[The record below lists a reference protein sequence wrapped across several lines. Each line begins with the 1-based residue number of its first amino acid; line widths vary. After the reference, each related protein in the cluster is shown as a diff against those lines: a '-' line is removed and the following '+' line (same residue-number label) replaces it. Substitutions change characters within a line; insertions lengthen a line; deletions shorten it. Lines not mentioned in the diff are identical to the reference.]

1 MKKNNKD
8 ITVIVTLYKTPI
20 KKLYTLIQYK
30 NFKNI
35 IFNQESNSYFKKKLK
50 KILGFEFR
58 YHFSKKNIG
67 LSKASNFL
75 LSKVNTKFCLF
86 TQADVIIEENEI
98 KKLEKILSKKKDAIF
113 VAPNFKKKSKNKL
126 QKYNYVK
133 KLDIAC
139 VLVDVKKLKKIGF
152 FDEDFFLYWEDIYLI
167 YKINKS
173 NYKMI
178 VANKIKAYH
187 YNSSST
193 LKNLN
198 IKFIR
203 DSNFKYGELLYDYKL
218 HKLRQIKITR
228 QLFQNLVFFI
238 IRVFFFKRKK
248 YLVNLANIY
257 GILKFLMFLINKKF
271 FSLIN

>member
-1 MKKNNKD
+1 VKKNNKD
-8 ITVIVTLYKTPI
+8 ITVIITLYKTPI

-50 KILGFEFR
+50 IILGYEFR
-58 YHFSKKNIG
+58 YYFSQKNIG

-98 KKLEKILSKKKDAIF
+98 KKLEKILTKKKNVIF
-113 VAPNFKKKSKNKL
+113 VAPNFKTKSNNKL
-126 QKYNYVK
+126 QKYSYVK

-167 YKINKS
+167 DKINKS

-178 VANKIKAYH
+178 VANNIKAYH
-187 YNSSST
+187 DSSSST
-193 LKNLN
+193 LKNLS

-218 HKLRQIKITR
+218 FKLRQIKIIR
-228 QLFQNLVFFI
+228 QLLQNLFFLLI
-238 IRVFFFKRKK
+238 GVFFFKRKK

-257 GILKFLMFLINKKF
+257 GILKFLMFLIYKKIF
-271 FSLIN
+271 FL

>member
-58 YHFSKKNIG
+58 YYFSQKNIG

-98 KKLEKILSKKKDAIF
+98 KKLEKILSKKKDTIF
-113 VAPNFKKKSKNKL
+113 VAPNFKTKSKNKL

-178 VANKIKAYH
+178 EANNIKAYH
-187 YNSSST
+187 DNSSST

-218 HKLRQIKITR
+218 YKLRQIKITR

-238 IRVFFFKRKK
+238 IRVFLFKRKK

-257 GILKFLMFLINKKF
+257 GILKFFMFLINKKF